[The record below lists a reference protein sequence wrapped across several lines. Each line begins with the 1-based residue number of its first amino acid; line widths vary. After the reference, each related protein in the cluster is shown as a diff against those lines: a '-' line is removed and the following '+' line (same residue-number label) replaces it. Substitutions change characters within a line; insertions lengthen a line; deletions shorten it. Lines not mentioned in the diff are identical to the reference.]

1 MMEIQI
7 PRDALIMVG
16 DGSRALFLRN
26 RGTPANLNLVLERQV
41 EQDNPATREQGTD
54 RPGRLPGSDGVSQ
67 SAVGETDFHQ
77 LAEQKFAARIADDLY
92 QMGHAQEFAALVVV
106 APPRMLGDLRAV
118 LHPEVTQRIVAEIP
132 KDLAGHPLPEITR
145 LLS

>member
-7 PRDALIMVG
+7 PPNALVMVG

-26 RGTPANLNLVLERQV
+26 RGTRADVDLVIER
-41 EQDNPATREQGTD
+41 EIAQDNPPTREQGTD
-54 RPGRLPGSDGVSQ
+54 RPGRRHGTDGVSR

-77 LAEQKFAARIADDLY
+77 LAEQKFAERIAADLY
-92 QMGHAQEFAALVVV
+92 RMGHAQEFAALVVV
-106 APPRMLGDLRAV
+106 APPRMLGDLRAA

-132 KDLAGHPLPEITR
+132 KDLAGHPVPEITR

>member
-7 PRDALIMVG
+7 PPNALVMVG
-16 DGSRALFLRN
+16 DGARALFLRN
-26 RGTPANLNLVLERQV
+26 RGTRAQVDLVLERQV
-41 EQDNPATREQGTD
+41 DHEHPPTREQGTD
-54 RPGRLPGSDGVSQ
+54 RPGRRPGSDGVSQ

-77 LAEQKFAARIADDLY
+77 LAEQKFAARIAEDLY
-92 QMGHAQEFAALVVV
+92 RMGHAQEFAALVVV
-106 APPRMLGDLRAV
+106 APPRMLGDLRAA

-132 KDLAGHPLPEITR
+132 KDLTGHPLPEITR

>member
-7 PRDALIMVG
+7 PPNALVMVG

-26 RGTPANLNLVLERQV
+26 RGTRADIDLVMER
-41 EQDNPATREQGTD
+41 EIKLDNPPTREQGTD
-54 RPGRLPGSDGVSQ
+54 RPGRLFGSDGVSRT
-67 SAVGETDFHQ
+67 SVGETDFHQ
-77 LAEQKFAARIADDLY
+77 LAEQKFAERIADDLY
-92 QMGHAQEFAALVVV
+92 RMGHAQEFAALVVV
-106 APPRMLGDLRAV
+106 APPRMLGDLRAA
-118 LHPEVTQRIVAEIP
+118 LHPEVTERIVAEIP